1 MFGEHPMIY
10 ENGKFL
16 NIFYK
21 RYCIDNLAGYF
32 DFYPSFELKK
42 DCVYD
47 FKFVC
52 PGACTL

>member
-1 MFGEHPMIY
+1 MIY

-52 PGACTL
+52 PGTCTL